1 MPPKSDDPRPHDDAH
16 EPDDDEETLDEE
28 LEESFPSSDPPGTG
42 GPGV

>member
-1 MPPKSDDPRPHDDAH
+1 MPPKSDDTRPRENDRD
-16 EPDDDEETLDEE
+16 PDDEDALDEE